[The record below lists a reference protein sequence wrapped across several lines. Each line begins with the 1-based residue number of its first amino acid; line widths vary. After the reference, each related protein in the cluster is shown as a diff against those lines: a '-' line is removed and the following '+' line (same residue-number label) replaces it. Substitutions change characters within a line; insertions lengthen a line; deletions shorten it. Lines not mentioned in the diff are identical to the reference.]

1 MLQFIH
7 HRLRDWLFTQADIQ
21 RLRAIDDRLL
31 ADMGLDRTTMAR
43 RVRGRSR

>member
-7 HRLRDWLFTQADIQ
+7 HCLRDWLFAEADIQ

-31 ADMGLDRTTMAR
+31 ADMGLDRATMAR
-43 RVRGRSR
+43 RVRGRVR

>member
-21 RLRAIDDRLL
+21 RQLFHGLRRRAVH
-31 ADMGLDRTTMAR
+31 GLGSL
-43 RVRGRSR
+43 RVTGAL